1 MSIFTGDK
9 SFTDMKKIHI
19 LLLLIT
25 LTSVFSIGC
34 NEYRSLSSASKV
46 SQLSGN
52 RLCINYLNQ

>member
-1 MSIFTGDK
+1 
-9 SFTDMKKIHI
+9 MKKIHI